1 MYKLKLS
8 EPFVEDVNIS
18 VNYIKNT
25 LLEPIAAQRLKDDVK
40 KAYKKIR
47 ENPLIYPVVPD
58 KYLSELGYRFKMV
71 KNYILF
77 YIVEKKVIKVT
88 RFLHGHRDWMNILG
102 K

>member
-8 EPFVEDVNIS
+8 EPFIEDVSIS

-25 LLEPIAAQRLKDDVK
+25 LLEPVAAQRLKDEVK
-40 KAYKKIR
+40 KAYKKIK
-47 ENPLIYPVVPD
+47 ENPFAYPAVPD
-58 KYLSELGYRFKMV
+58 KYLATLGYRFKMV

-77 YIVEKKVIKVT
+77 YIVDKKVIKVT
-88 RFLHGHRDWMNILG
+88 RFLHAHRDWMNILE